1 MLQQAIN
8 TYDEVVS
15 LPNVPS
21 DLIKL
26 SLKREADRQQFLGK
40 EKKSQ
45 KLSEQGFQDITK
57 DLKVTIPLNF

>member
-1 MLQQAIN
+1 MLQKAIN

-40 EKKSQ
+40 
-45 KLSEQGFQDITK
+45 
-57 DLKVTIPLNF
+57 V

>member
-40 EKKSQ
+40 FSGWYKNYRSC
-45 KLSEQGFQDITK
+45 LSK
-57 DLKVTIPLNF
+57 DFKTSLRILR

>member
-40 EKKSQ
+40 FGGWYKSYRSC
-45 KLSEQGFQDITK
+45 LSEGFKTSLRI
-57 DLKVTIPLNF
+57 LR